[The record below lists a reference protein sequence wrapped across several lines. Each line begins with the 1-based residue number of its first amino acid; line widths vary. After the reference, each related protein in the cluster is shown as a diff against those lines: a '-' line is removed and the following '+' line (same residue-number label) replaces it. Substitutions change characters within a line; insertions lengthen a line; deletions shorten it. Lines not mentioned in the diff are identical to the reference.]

1 MNSGNKDNKYPKTP
15 VKYDDTDA
23 KFKCFA
29 GSCGA
34 TKLSYREF
42 ICGACC
48 EAAMERI
55 PVLESCTTFIKILEL
70 NKLISIGRKAE
81 HEVMSKMFLQIKEEN
96 SASHGKIVEAQ
107 NELYS
112 ARQKVHEA
120 EAALKKAKL
129 NVPVAEQKVKSA
141 QANQALLRKLH
152 EKSEKRILI
161 ITNAAFHGN
170 GKMTKIVLT

>member
-1 MNSGNKDNKYPKTP
+1 
-15 VKYDDTDA
+15 
-23 KFKCFA
+23 
-29 GSCGA
+29 
-34 TKLSYREF
+34 
-42 ICGACC
+42 
-48 EAAMERI
+48 
-55 PVLESCTTFIKILEL
+55 
-70 NKLISIGRKAE
+70 
-81 HEVMSKMFLQIKEEN
+81 MSKMFLQIKEEN

-107 NELYS
+107 NELHS

-170 GKMTKIVLT
+170 GKMTKIALA